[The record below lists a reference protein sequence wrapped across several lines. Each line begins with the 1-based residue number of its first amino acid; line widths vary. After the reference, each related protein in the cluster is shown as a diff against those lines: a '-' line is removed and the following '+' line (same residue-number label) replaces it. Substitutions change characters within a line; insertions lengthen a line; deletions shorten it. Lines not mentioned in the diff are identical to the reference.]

1 MGHIAK
7 WRLISKEEFE
17 KLLKESRS
25 WAELAGKLGYSKQG
39 GGTITSLKNAVK
51 EYGLSTEHFL
61 GQAWNKENYDYSS
74 FENGSYKKNGKSTL
88 APLIK
93 LRGRKCENCG
103 IEEWLGQPIN
113 LEIHHIDG
121 NHYNNDLSNLQLLC
135 PNCHSYTDNYCKST
149 AKKKSEYISDEDFA
163 HALQNNKNIRQA
175 LKELG
180 LTAAGDNY
188 SRAREI
194 IQKYN
199 ITHLM

>member
-1 MGHIAK
+1 MPNIAK

-25 WAELAGKLGYSKQG
+25 WAELASKLGYSKYG

-51 EYGLSTEHFL
+51 EYGLTTDHFL

-103 IEEWLGQPIN
+103 LEEWMGQPIN
-113 LEIHHIDG
+113 LEIHHLDG
-121 NHYNNDLSNLQLLC
+121 NHFNNDLNNLQLLC
-135 PNCHSYTDNYCKST
+135 PNCHSYTDNYCRSS
-149 AKKKSEYISDEDFA
+149 KKKVGQISDDDFA
-163 HALQNNKNIRQA
+163 YALQHNKNIRQA

>member
-1 MGHIAK
+1 MGHIAR
-7 WRLISKEEFE
+7 WRQFSKEEFSKFVE
-17 KLLKESRS
+17 ESRS
-25 WAELAGKLGYSKQG
+25 CAELAGKLGYSKQG
-39 GGTITSLKNAVK
+39 GGTKTSLRNAVK

-88 APLIK
+88 TPLIK

-149 AKKKSEYISDEDFA
+149 TKKKSEYISDEDFA
-163 HALQNNKNIRQA
+163 YALQNNKNIRQA